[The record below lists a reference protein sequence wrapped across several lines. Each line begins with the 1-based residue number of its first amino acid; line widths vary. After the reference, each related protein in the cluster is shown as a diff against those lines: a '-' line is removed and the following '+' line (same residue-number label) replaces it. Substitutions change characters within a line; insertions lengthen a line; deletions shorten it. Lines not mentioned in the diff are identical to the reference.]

1 MSVPNQTPYIIYN
14 ANGLTTVF
22 PFEFYIIN
30 AGDIQVSINGT
41 LVTSGYSVSGA
52 GNVGGG
58 NVNFITPP
66 ASGTVVMLE
75 RVVPT
80 YRLTDY
86 QDNGDLL
93 ADTVNKDFDRLWMA
107 IQRSFIY
114 LGLALRRPL
123 LGGPFNAEGYRIE
136 NLADPVEDQDAAT
149 KKYIQQVA
157 LGNLNRTLRVP
168 EPFIEPFPPADQ
180 RAGKMPAFDSQ
191 GRLDTVLPPSGSA
204 SEVMIELASD
214 DGASKIGG
222 SVYVV
227 DTFSDA
233 ILSANVKSKQMQTLC
248 HHIPGKG
255 GAEYVKT
262 GTNGIPSTGDE
273 SLFYDASGIGW
284 ELISNPVNYYQFGA
298 ELDGVMDDT
307 LKVIAAQKYANSTGT
322 NVVQSGG
329 TAYVTPNDSNRQIRF
344 STNTNFHS
352 GFKFRTDNVIGRGF
366 VVYPEYSV
374 TTLSQSD
381 VNISEFLDTR
391 NVIPSLSNYK
401 NSLACVLSSETDLN
415 RKRDEGPAPQLKRQ
429 PLVIMEDG
437 YLDAPLWCT
446 FSSVTSIIVTPLN
459 VPHIT
464 IDGLCLETF
473 GSLSNTSPIGVQRNN
488 VTLKNLRYKDAGTTS
503 IIPVQSLISV
513 EFARNVV
520 IDNPICDS
528 LSKGIVSFNYVVNT
542 WVSSKVLIKNMNS
555 FDGWAQ
561 VDGNYCRDI
570 TVEDSTID
578 RVGSHF
584 RGYDYTFRNL
594 KAVRSRAIEVAGGG
608 RLNVENINITCSTS
622 NTQMVAVAIRGD
634 YGAEWDG
641 DIYINGMTFNL
652 LGVYSDIS
660 NISVTALSALIDSTV
675 GAHNFQRLV
684 RLPKTVSVKNVR
696 YIANTMTNCKFAAA
710 KIGCLSSIV
719 SDIVYPTSVSVSD
732 ISADNQNSAIKFKV
746 KGVDIQAS
754 VKPPAQVQHLY
765 VSVDNVVNIDPLRYS
780 ETIVDDPDPTI
791 YIVSTGNNLRVNLRA
806 SFCPWM
812 TMITNGEYITS
823 KVSNSIITYFSG
835 TLGSYNR
842 IMFSNT
848 EFAGTRFRGS
858 IPVLIN
864 SCVFRKYTDYTGAVV
879 NIGNGQNVDTNI
891 ISIRD
896 TVTELGVTINGTNVT
911 ASTAKSGYL
920 SATYYQ

>member
-1 MSVPNQTPYIIYN
+1 MATTPTQNSVSSESPID
-14 ANGLTTVF
+14 LKF
-22 PFEFYIIN
+22 N
-30 AGDIQVSINGT
+30 AGKIDEY
-41 LVTSGYSVSGA
+41 VTSMGWTYTDRFGQKHYTIEGNNYLAQQSMAAFGYVILTGKTFTTGA
-52 GNVGGG
+52 TINYPNEVLLNTDDGEYYKWTGS
-58 NVNFITPP
+58 F
-66 ASGTVVMLE
+66 ASGPK
-75 RVVPT
+75 VVPANST
-80 YRLTDY
+80 PEST
-86 QDNGDLL
+86 GGIGPG
-93 ADTVNKDFDRLWMA
+93 VW
-107 IQRSFIY
+107 
-114 LGLALRRPL
+114 LGVGYAALS
-123 LGGPFNAEGYRIE
+123 
-136 NLADPVEDQDAAT
+136 
-149 KKYIQQVA
+149 
-157 LGNLNRTLRVP
+157 
-168 EPFIEPFPPADQ
+168 
-180 RAGKMPAFDSQ
+180 SQ
-191 GRLDTVLPPSGSA
+191 LSKPN
-204 SEVMIELASD
+204 
-214 DGASKIGG
+214 GASLIGG
-222 SVYVV
+222 SVFVV
-227 DTFSDA
+227 ETFADA
-233 ILSANVKSKQMQTLC
+233 LNSVDVKSSMMQTLC
-248 HHIPGKG
+248 HHKSGLG

-262 GTNGIPSTGDE
+262 GTIGMPLSGNE
-273 SLFYDASGIGW
+273 ALFYDASGTGW
-284 ELISNPVNYYQFGA
+284 KIVSNPINYHQFGA
-298 ELDGVMDDT
+298 ELDGVSDDT
-307 LKVIAAQKYANSTGT
+307 LKIIAAQTHANSTGT
-322 NVVQSGG
+322 DILQNGG
-329 TAYVTPNDSNRQIRF
+329 VAYVTPNDTTKQIRF
-344 STNTNFHS
+344 STNSTFKS

-366 VVYPEYSV
+366 VVYPEYTV

-391 NVIPSLSNYK
+391 NAIPSLSNYK

-464 IDGLCLETF
+464 IDGFCLETF
-473 GSLSNTSPIGVQRNN
+473 GALSNTSPIGVQRNN
-488 VTLKNLRYKDAGTTS
+488 VTLKNLRYKDAGTTAV
-503 IIPVQSLISV
+503 IPVQSLISV

-608 RLNVENINITCSTS
+608 RLCVENINITCSPS

-641 DIYINGMTFNL
+641 DIYMNGITFNL
-652 LGVYSDIS
+652 LGVYSGIS

-719 SDIVYPTSVSVSD
+719 SDILYPTSVSVSD
-732 ISADNQNSAIKFKV
+732 ISVDNQNNAIKFKA

-754 VKPPAQVQHLY
+754 VKPPAQVQHLS
-765 VSVDNVVNIDPLRYS
+765 VSVENVINIDPLRYN

-791 YIVSTGNNLRVNLRA
+791 YIVSTGNNLRVNLIA

-823 KVSNSIITYFSG
+823 KVTNSIITYFSG
-835 TLGSYNR
+835 TLGSYSR